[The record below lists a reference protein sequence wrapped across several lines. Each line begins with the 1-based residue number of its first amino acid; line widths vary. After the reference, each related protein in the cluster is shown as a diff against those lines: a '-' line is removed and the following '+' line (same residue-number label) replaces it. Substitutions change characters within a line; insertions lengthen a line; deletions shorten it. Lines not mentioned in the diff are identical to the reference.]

1 MTIEIVVGLPHL
13 NNGPILARAKAMQQ
27 PMLISA
33 NCLSKWRDRG
43 GWRNWEGWR
52 LGHSTMRL
60 NCAAWTW
67 TARATS

>member
-13 NNGPILARAKAMQQ
+13 NNGPILERAKAIEQ

-43 GWRNWEGWR
+43 GRRSWEGWR
-52 LGHSTMRL
+52 LGQL
-60 NCAAWTW
+60 D
-67 TARATS
+67 